1 MVKTFDAL
9 PYEAQGQGVS
19 SSDVSRG
26 IFYIV
31 GTNLSTDSI
40 ALVGISITTGE
51 VLVEIPLPFVLEA
64 FVGVGQ
70 YVDVDPVSH
79 DVFVTGRSP
88 TDMQH
93 KVYRVNPTANTVT
106 KIADVGDGTSKAF
119 DRRFVPFQFLMFT
132 DPIDM
137 LGGISVLDPLN
148 RVLWLQLAVNNSG
161 EILVLFYG

>member
-1 MVKTFDAL
+1 MQLNTATAKVVKTFAAL

-40 ALVGISITTGE
+40 ALVGISISTGE
-51 VLVEIPLPFVLEA
+51 VLTEIPLPFVLEA
-64 FVGVGQ
+64 FIGVGQ

-93 KVYRVNPTANTVT
+93 KIYRVNPTTNTITKVAN
-106 KIADVGDGTSKAF
+106 VGDGTCES
-119 DRRFVPFQFLMFT
+119 L
-132 DPIDM
+132 
-137 LGGISVLDPLN
+137 
-148 RVLWLQLAVNNSG
+148 
-161 EILVLFYG
+161 